1 MVIAVLAGL
10 VYLAVTYN
18 RAPAPPT
25 GGTPLPKAADH
36 KLTAKDRA
44 RIDRT
49 LDIFLTSAVERRN
62 VSLSFDWVTPQ
73 LRGGKT
79 RAQWTAD
86 HLPVMPYRSREQT
99 AHHWRL
105 TYAKPREAGMELL
118 LHPAAGSKLG
128 PIAFTIRVKKLGS
141 RWLVDG
147 WYANAL
153 FAKEGDRSNIVAV
166 PDLGPPGVPD
176 RGAADKRPGSW
187 WIGVP
192 LLIVVLPVLIAIGVG
207 TVALLRKLRE
217 RHRPITAADERA
229 LASWDAY
236 RDQVRRDRERV
247 E

>member
-1 MVIAVLAGL
+1 MEAAAPRTLTRRLRPLMVIAVLAGL

-86 HLPVMPYRSREQT
+86 HLPVMPY
-99 AHHWRL
+99 
-105 TYAKPREAGMELL
+105 
-118 LHPAAGSKLG
+118 
-128 PIAFTIRVKKLGS
+128 
-141 RWLVDG
+141 
-147 WYANAL
+147 
-153 FAKEGDRSNIVAV
+153 
-166 PDLGPPGVPD
+166 
-176 RGAADKRPGSW
+176 
-187 WIGVP
+187 
-192 LLIVVLPVLIAIGVG
+192 
-207 TVALLRKLRE
+207 
-217 RHRPITAADERA
+217 
-229 LASWDAY
+229 
-236 RDQVRRDRERV
+236 
-247 E
+247 